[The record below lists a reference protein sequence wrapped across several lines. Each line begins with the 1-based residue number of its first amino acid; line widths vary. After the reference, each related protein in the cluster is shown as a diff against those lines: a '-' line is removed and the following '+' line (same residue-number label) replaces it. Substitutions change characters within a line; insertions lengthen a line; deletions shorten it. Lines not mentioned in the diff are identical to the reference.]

1 MIVCLTDAPPFAILR
16 LEYANRSIGY
26 HTTAILSIT
35 DRRFWLIVAKNCLFV
50 ARSNMK
56 NDILSEY
63 YRPLLERNSFLP
75 IPCPEKFSPAGQCW
89 KIEPEVGGNHAS
101 GRRISC
107 PDGRSSHDKGTLHFL
122 FRRSDIRPGY
132 TGKALP
138 GAGAGN
144 ASPGTGQGMAL
155 LLLQS
160 ARLVP
165 YAPAAISKQQSA
177 VK

>member
-1 MIVCLTDAPPFAILR
+1 MNPYVTGQTIQMLREKRGLTQKQLAELLFVSDKTISKWETGKGLPDITL
-16 LEYANRSIGY
+16 LEPLAQALHVSLPELFSGATVINQNRS
-26 HTTAILSIT
+26 A
-35 DRRFWLIVAKNCLFV
+35 
-50 ARSNMK
+50 NMLK
-56 NDILSEY
+56 TRWYVCPVCGNVISAAGEGA
-63 YRPLLERNSFLP
+63 FHCCGIALP
-75 IPCPEKFSPAGQCW
+75 
-89 KIEPEVGGNHAS
+89 
-101 GRRISC
+101 
-107 PDGRSSHDKGTLHFL
+107 LHFL

-138 GAGAGN
+138 GAGVGN